1 MLTSTPPT
9 GAAPLRRIWV
19 VAFVL
24 ICGLTLWS
32 AFRHIDGTLPYPQ
45 HVDEA
50 FLTGPA
56 HRTVV
61 TGNLHPYTFNYPS
74 LPKYLA
80 AAGMAVGFI
89 QSATR
94 LELREVQDI
103 GNVGYPYY
111 DSKRPMQTARRLY
124 ALLGVVALSMSGI
137 SAWLAFGRPAVLV
150 TAPLV
155 LLLSPL
161 YWFHTWT
168 YLNVDLVA
176 ASFASLALAA
186 TLAATRRTSLFQA
199 AVLPGAC
206 AGLATGSKYTL
217 AITIVPVLLGIVL
230 CQPRG
235 QRLRGCAAALVAM
248 VVAFLV
254 AVPYS
259 LLDIPGFLN
268 GVASEA
274 FHYASGHRG
283 YNEEPGLLQFLY
295 YARHVASEFG
305 IAGVVVAM
313 VGLAALARAD
323 WRRAL
328 VLVSLPTVLLV
339 MLSAQRVHFPRN
351 VLSLHPIVAIWI
363 AIGLSIMHEWLG
375 RLLAQRAWSRR
386 VPGWLLKP
394 GLALLLFVGLLPV
407 GHLVAVARVRVDS
420 RNLATSFLLDRVPAD
435 WAIAVPA
442 QLGFDTRPLEAA
454 GRRVVKV
461 DLQSARDAGSLSAV
475 LGTVPTPAV
484 VLVPRWGADDRFP
497 NSALATVLN
506 QVQPRWR
513 PLRAFGS
520 NDVLVNYSYSTPWG
534 DPSFTVSVLE

>member
-80 AAGMAVGFI
+80 AAGMAAGFI

-124 ALLGVVALSMSGI
+124 ALLAVVALAMSGI

-217 AITIVPVLLGIVL
+217 AVTIVPVLLGIVL

-235 QRLRGCAAALVAM
+235 QRLRGCASALVAM

-283 YNEEPGLLQFLY
+283 YNEEPGLPQFLY
-295 YARHVASEFG
+295 YARHFASEFG

-328 VLVSLPTVLLV
+328 VLVSLPAVLLA

-363 AIGLSIMHEWLG
+363 AVGLSIVHEWLG

-386 VPGWLLKP
+386 VAGWLLKP
-394 GLALLLFVGLLPV
+394 GLALLLFAGLLPV

-442 QLGFDTRPLEAA
+442 QLGFDSRPLEAA

-461 DLQSARDAGSLSAV
+461 DLQSARDADSLNAV
-475 LGTVPTPAV
+475 LGAVPAPAV

>member
-80 AAGMAVGFI
+80 AAGMAAGFI
-89 QSATR
+89 QSATH

-111 DSKRPMQTARRLY
+111 DSKRPMQMARRLY
-124 ALLGVVALSMSGI
+124 ALLAVVALGMSGI
-137 SAWLAFGRPAVLV
+137 SAWLAFGRPAVLA
-150 TAPLV
+150 TAPFI

-176 ASFASLALAA
+176 ASFTSMALAA
-186 TLAATRRTSLFQA
+186 TLAGTRQSSLFQA

-206 AGLATGSKYTL
+206 AGLATGSNYTL
-217 AITIVPVLLGIVL
+217 AVAIVPVLLGLVL

-235 QRLRGCAAALVAM
+235 QRLRGCAAALAAM

-283 YNEEPGLLQFLY
+283 YNAKPGLPQLLY
-295 YARHVASEFG
+295 YVRHFASEFG
-305 IAGVVVAM
+305 IAGVSVAM
-313 VGLAALARAD
+313 LGLAALARAD

-328 VLVSLPTVLLV
+328 VLVSLPAVLLAV
-339 MLSAQRVHFPRN
+339 LSAQRVHFPRN

-363 AIGLSIMHEWLG
+363 AVGLSTVHEWLV
-375 RLLAQRAWSRR
+375 RLLAQRGWSRR
-386 VPGWLLKP
+386 MPGWLLKP
-394 GLALLLFVGLLPV
+394 GLALLLVAVLLPV
-407 GHLVAVARVRVDS
+407 SHLVAVARVRVDS
-420 RNLATSFLLDRVPAD
+420 RNLATFFLLDRVPAD
-435 WAIAVPA
+435 WTIAVPS
-442 QLGFDTRPLEAA
+442 QLGFDSRPLEAA

-461 DLQSARDAGSLSAV
+461 DLQSALDEGSLNAV
-475 LGTVPTPAV
+475 LGSVTHPAV
-484 VLVPRWGADDRFP
+484 LLVPRWGADDRFP
-497 NSALATVLN
+497 HGELAAVLN
-506 QVQPRWR
+506 PLQHRWHI
-513 PLRAFGS
+513 LRDFGS

-534 DPSFTVSVLE
+534 DPSFTVAVLE